1 MRAHLDELIDSA
13 EFTRRHTAPTE
24 EERRLMLA
32 VIGEDSLE
40 SLLAHTVP
48 ASIRM
53 ADTLELDGPRSPE
66 SVLGELRD
74 LAARNVPRTSLIGM
88 GYYGTITPRVIVPNR
103 LESQGRYTPQT
114 PVTAEIRQG

>member
-24 EERRLMLA
+24 QERRHMLA

-48 ASIRM
+48 DTIRM
-53 ADTLELDGPRSPE
+53 ADTLELDRPRSPE
-66 SVLGELRD
+66 SVSPASAACCSRMPLRT
-74 LAARNVPRTSLIGM
+74 APSAGCP
-88 GYYGTITPRVIVPNR
+88 TPTFVIM
-103 LESQGRYTPQT
+103 
-114 PVTAEIRQG
+114 